1 MGTATATP
9 IGLNLTTEFISSYR
23 EFASF
28 PENLFDRHSYAPTL
42 RAYKHRLDLSSA
54 QLLVQHED
62 VADVPFRD
70 LDGTGAVLARKN
82 IFSDQKLREHLGD
95 NAGEDPSTSRL
106 VSGAYATKPDPQCRF
121 IFFWA
126 KHSRAPLKL
135 TRRMLMRIMSYH
147 QVMPRYLEFLFLFG
161 QRAIPHDLRYSGFR
175 EQTSLEL
182 PAPGQN
188 LPELRRSGKHY
199 QICYNLKSVGCSSP
213 PDIALM
219 HQQWSIRHAAIYHQF
234 DVEFGTT
241 LWIVTKGDLSLKEDV
256 QDVTGPNGR
265 PEDRSFGSPQEA
277 FRASLPIHA
286 LFAHWATNDW
296 RWYMQWLEDSVDKE
310 TQATILENRNEKVRS
325 TVYTPSDLQR
335 IQIWEEKANEVITTL
350 ESNASVLG
358 AILDYYLALAQNAKF
373 PLRSNNADDF
383 KMFAAQLKD
392 LIADSN
398 MQKNRA
404 KLLVNIASQRKIL
417 ILQYLQ
423 SQASEKMET
432 LTMMAQKEAVAM
444 RIVTVVTLIYLPAT
458 FVSTFFSTDVVKYQN
473 GSGTDPTAG
482 GTSYSSV
489 AMARWLEVTLPLTV
503 VTFLLSWLAY
513 NKAKKNIGVQ
523 ALAKGIFG
531 HANTYP

>member
-1 MGTATATP
+1 MATP
-9 IGLNLTTEFISSYR
+9 IGLNVTPEFSSSYR
-23 EFASF
+23 DFGSF

-42 RAYKHRLDLSSA
+42 RAYKHRLDSASA

-82 IFSDQKLREHLGD
+82 IFGDQKLREHLGD
-95 NAGEDPSTSRL
+95 NAVEDPLTSSL
-106 VSGAYATKPDPQCRF
+106 VSGAYATKADPNCRF
-121 IFFWA
+121 IFFSA
-126 KHSRAPLKL
+126 KHSRAPLRL
-135 TRRMLMRIMSYH
+135 TRTMLTRIMTYH

-161 QRAIPHDLRYSGFR
+161 QRAMPHDLRYSGFR

-182 PAPGQN
+182 SAAGQY

-199 QICYNLKSVGCSSP
+199 QICYNLKSVGCSSH
-213 PDIALM
+213 PDTALM

-234 DVEFGTT
+234 DIEFGTT
-241 LWIVTKGDLSLKEDV
+241 LWIITKGDLVLKENV
-256 QDVTGPNGR
+256 QDVTGPDGR
-265 PEDRSFGSPQEA
+265 PEDRAFRTPEEA

-296 RWYMQWLEDSVDKE
+296 RWYMQWLEDSVDKD
-310 TQATILENRNEKVRS
+310 TQATILEDRTEKLRS

-335 IQIWEEKANEVITTL
+335 IQIWEEKANEAMSTL

-358 AILDYYLALAQNAKF
+358 AILDYYLGLADNARF
-373 PLRSNNADDF
+373 PLKSSNADDI
-383 KMFAAQLKD
+383 KMFAAQMKD

-398 MQKNRA
+398 MQRNRA
-404 KLLVNIASQRKIL
+404 KHLVNIASQRKTL

-432 LTMMAQKEAVAM
+432 LTMMSQKEAVAM
-444 RIVTVVTLIYLPAT
+444 RIVTVVTLIFLPAT

-473 GSGTDPTAG
+473 GSGTNSTAG
-482 GTSYSSV
+482 GTSYSSL

-513 NKAKKNIGVQ
+513 TKAKKKIGVQ

-531 HANTYP
+531 HANTPTYP